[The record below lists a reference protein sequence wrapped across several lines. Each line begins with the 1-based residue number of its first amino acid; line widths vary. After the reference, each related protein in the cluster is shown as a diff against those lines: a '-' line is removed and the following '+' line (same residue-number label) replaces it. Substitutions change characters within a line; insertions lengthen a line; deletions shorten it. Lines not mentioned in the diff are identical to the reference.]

1 VVQKKGDALLG
12 WTSGSR
18 STSQDKND
26 VVILKNHEALVPD
39 EDDEGMSRDNDDWLY
54 DDSRGIC

>member
-1 VVQKKGDALLG
+1 LG